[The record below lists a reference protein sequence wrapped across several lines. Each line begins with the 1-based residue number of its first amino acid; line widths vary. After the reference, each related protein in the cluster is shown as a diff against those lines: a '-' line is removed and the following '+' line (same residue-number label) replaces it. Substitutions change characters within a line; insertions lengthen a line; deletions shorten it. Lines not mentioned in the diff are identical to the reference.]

1 MFSLEVTNPN
11 TFRGRKVMETC
22 KRDGEL
28 VVGIPRKT
36 RGSGGFCDLK
46 DISNVKTFMVA
57 GH

>member
-11 TFRGRKVMETC
+11 TFGVRKVMETFE
-22 KRDGEL
+22 RDGEL

-46 DISNVKTFMVA
+46 DISNLKTFMGA
-57 GH
+57 DL